1 MKNLIFIVSILVTGC
16 ASHPVKVQTSYD
28 DIRNITANCSIAKNQ
43 IEYLNNQIKLYQD
56 SHRSDATIE
65 EDRKYIAKAKNIIWS
80 LRSSCPANY
89 L

>member
-1 MKNLIFIVSILVTGC
+1 MKKLIFIVSILISGC
-16 ASHPVKVQTSYD
+16 AGHPIKAQTPYD
-28 DIRNITANCSIAKNQ
+28 DIRNVTANCSIAKNQ

-56 SHRSDATIE
+56 SHRSDVTSE

-89 L
+89 I